1 MARRPN
7 NSRTA
12 SSGPLSI
19 RALYAGKE
27 FQRAAD
33 GLAALD
39 YFLRQAGEV
48 RLPQVVKRELEL
60 YLKKVATIVATRAG
74 RSWPQGGAPFF
85 THPTDLSSR
94 SGRAVQSIHESVRVT
109 GRDAI
114 GSITGFIGG
123 VGYLV
128 PHEFG
133 ATITPRRRQW
143 LTIPLRAALGPNG
156 VPIHRRARDWADTFI
171 RRSRYGHQRLIIYQQ
186 RGSTIVP
193 LYLLAK
199 RVVIKPRLHMS
210 LTLDQHIYSFI
221 EGVTRS
227 ARREFTQGL

>member
-1 MARRPN
+1 MARGPN
-7 NSRTA
+7 NSRTPGVGA
-12 SSGPLSI
+12 LRI

-33 GLAALD
+33 GIAALD
-39 YFLRQAGEV
+39 YFLRQAGEQ
-48 RLPQVVKRELEL
+48 RLPLVVRRELEA
-60 YLKKVATIVATRAG
+60 YLKKVATVVATRAG
-74 RSWPQGGAPFF
+74 RSWPQGGPPWF

-94 SGRAVQSIHESVRVT
+94 SGRAVQSIHDSVRVV
-109 GRDAI
+109 GRDSI

-123 VGYLV
+123 VGYLI

-133 ATITPRRRQW
+133 ATIVPRRRQW

-193 LYLLAK
+193 LYLLSK

-210 LTLDQHIYSFI
+210 LTLDQMIFSFI
-221 EGVTRS
+221 DNVTKQ